1 MCPNIWAGYLSMRK
15 LSAILIALSAS
26 AAFASPAAAADTYS
40 QTVFFGDSLTDAGFF
55 RPLLPPAIQ
64 PVTGQFTTN
73 PGDVWAELLADYYN
87 TNAEPNGN
95 GQTGSDYAAGGARVG
110 LDTVGALGPIPSL
123 TSQMNS
129 YLASTGGKAD
139 PDALYTVWGGAN
151 DLFAITNAGADPT
164 TTISSAVA
172 SEVGIVQTL
181 EAAGARYILVPTV
194 PDLGVTPAFRVQGTA
209 AQAAG
214 TALTQTYNQALFSSL
229 EEAGLRVI
237 PLDTFSLIREIVA
250 DPGAYG
256 FLNATGTAC
265 QPQITANSLLCNPT
279 TYVTP
284 TAPNDYVFADGVH
297 PTTAAHRILF
307 QYAVSILEAP
317 RLIQHLPHNAVV
329 TGRSRAERVAQ
340 HHPGASGDGLRW
352 WADGRFDIQSNNR
365 LDNKGPALL
374 TGVDLVRGNLVAGL
388 FGGIGKTHSKLIG
401 RTDFDESDLTGGLF
415 VGWYGSTVWANA
427 QASYSSLDYNVDREV
442 VLGAA
447 SRVHS
452 GSPGGHN
459 LTVGGQAGANFA
471 LGALKTGP
479 VASLLIQ
486 RVKVDGYA
494 ESDGTL
500 STALRFADQT
510 YRSTL
515 GSIGWR
521 AAVELEP
528 GTMPYAQVTY
538 DHEFGK
544 VGKEA
549 FAELQTIES
558 LPYAVPG
565 NDWDRSY
572 ATATAGIRTV
582 FAGVDANIG
591 GSVTLGRKEGQDI
604 AAFLTLGGRF

>member
-1 MCPNIWAGYLSMRK
+1 MRK
-15 LSAILIALSAS
+15 FSAILAALSAS
-26 AAFASPAAAADTYS
+26 AAFTSPASAADTYS

-55 RPLLPPAIQ
+55 RPLLPAAIQ

-129 YLASTGGKAD
+129 YLASTGGTAD

-172 SEVGIVQTL
+172 SEVGIIQTL
-181 EAAGARYILVPTV
+181 DAAGARYILVPTV
-194 PDLGVTPAFRVQGTA
+194 PDLGVTPAFRVQGAA

-214 TALTQTYNQALFSSL
+214 TSLTQTYNQALFSSL
-229 EEAGLRVI
+229 EAAGLRVI

-340 HHPGASGDGLRW
+340 HHPGAAGDGLRW

-388 FGGIGKTHSKLIG
+388 FGGVGKTHSKLIG
-401 RTDFDESDLTGGLF
+401 RTDFDEHDLTGGLF

-427 QASYSSLDYNVDREV
+427 QASYSSLDYDVDREV

-447 SRVHS
+447 TRVHS

-479 VASLLIQ
+479 VAGLLIQ

-538 DHEFGK
+538 DHEFGR
-544 VGKEA
+544 VGKET

-591 GSVTLGRKEGQDI
+591 GSVTL
-604 AAFLTLGGRF
+604 